1 MQAVAERISAGRQPV
16 AVPERSYENGEDS
29 PILAGGN
36 DVVPKGRARKQGAL
50 KEAEQDTILKR
61 GSRGKFQKVLDLP
74 GFPDTGHSRE
84 GRSTLTSDPQV
95 LTFLSPK
102 AINLCPRV

>member
-50 KEAEQDTILKR
+50 KEAEQDMILKR

-74 GFPDTGHSRE
+74 GFPDTAGPLPVPASSLHRTLK
-84 GRSTLTSDPQV
+84 GRPFRSDQ
-95 LTFLSPK
+95 
-102 AINLCPRV
+102 